1 MCTLA
6 QGDPAVS
13 LGVRVNVTVRSCS
26 APSVTAT
33 GGVSGSY
40 RIRTTNSWEE
50 YVSNALEGKV
60 VLVTGASSG
69 IGRATALALSKA
81 GARVAVGARR
91 TDRLKSLIQDASG
104 EMLALEM
111 DVTVRRSVNDA
122 VAATVEHFGA
132 FDILVNNAGVM
143 LSAPILGSD
152 ITEWVRMVETNLLGS
167 MYTVHAAL
175 PHLLESKGAVVQIS
189 STSGRTASAA
199 SGVYAATKF
208 GITAF
213 SEALRQEVTE
223 QGVRVVVIEP
233 GFVSTELAGHITDP
247 TIQAAAKSMAES
259 MRTLQ
264 PEDIAAAV
272 VYAVTQP
279 AHVAVNEILI
289 RPTDQTR

>member
-1 MCTLA
+1 
-6 QGDPAVS
+6 VS
-13 LGVRVNVTVRSCS
+13 DT
-26 APSVTAT
+26 
-33 GGVSGSY
+33 
-40 RIRTTNSWEE
+40 
-50 YVSNALEGKV
+50 LEGKV

-69 IGRATALALSKA
+69 IGRATALALSEG

-91 TDRLKSLIQDASG
+91 ADRLKDLAQDAPG
-104 EMLALEM
+104 EILVVEL
-111 DVTVRRSVNDA
+111 DVTDEQSVQEA
-122 VAATVEHFGA
+122 VVATVERFGA
-132 FDILVNNAGVM
+132 LDAVVNNAGIM
-143 LSAPILGSD
+143 LSGAILGAD
-152 ITEWVRMVETNLLGS
+152 TTEWTRMIETNLLGS

-189 STSGRTASAA
+189 STSGRISSAA

-213 SEALRQEVTE
+213 AEALRQEVTR
-223 QGVRVVVIEP
+223 QGVRVVVVEP
-233 GFVSTELAGHITDP
+233 GFVSTELTSHITDP
-247 TIQAAAKSMAES
+247 NIQAAAKDMAES

-272 VYAVTQP
+272 VYALTQP

>member
-1 MCTLA
+1 MSDT
-6 QGDPAVS
+6 
-13 LGVRVNVTVRSCS
+13 
-26 APSVTAT
+26 
-33 GGVSGSY
+33 
-40 RIRTTNSWEE
+40 
-50 YVSNALEGKV
+50 LEGKV

-69 IGRATALALSKA
+69 IGRATALALSEA

-91 TDRLKSLIQDASG
+91 ADRLKDLAQDAPG
-104 EMLALEM
+104 EILVVEL
-111 DVTVRRSVNDA
+111 DVTDEQSVQEA
-122 VAATVEHFGA
+122 VAATVERFGA
-132 FDILVNNAGVM
+132 LDAVVNNAGIM
-143 LSAPILGSD
+143 LSGAILGAD
-152 ITEWVRMVETNLLGS
+152 TTEWTRMIETNLLGS

-189 STSGRTASAA
+189 STSGRISSAA

-213 SEALRQEVTE
+213 AEALRQEVTTH
-223 QGVRVVVIEP
+223 GVRVVVVEP
-233 GFVSTELAGHITDP
+233 GFVSTELTSHITDP
-247 TIQAAAKSMAES
+247 NIQAAAKDMAES

-272 VYAVTQP
+272 VYALTQP

>member
-1 MCTLA
+1 MSDT
-6 QGDPAVS
+6 
-13 LGVRVNVTVRSCS
+13 
-26 APSVTAT
+26 
-33 GGVSGSY
+33 
-40 RIRTTNSWEE
+40 
-50 YVSNALEGKV
+50 LEGKI

-81 GARVAVGARR
+81 GAQVAVGARR
-91 TDRLKSLIQDASG
+91 ADRLKDVAQDAPG
-104 EMLALEM
+104 EILVVEL
-111 DVTVRRSVNDA
+111 DVTDEQSVQEA
-122 VAATVEHFGA
+122 VAATVERFGA
-132 FDILVNNAGVM
+132 LGAVVNNAGIM
-143 LSAPILGSD
+143 LSGAILGAD
-152 ITEWVRMVETNLLGS
+152 TTEWTRMIDTNLLGS

-189 STSGRTASAA
+189 STSGRISSAA

-213 SEALRQEVTE
+213 AEALRQEVTT
-223 QGVRVVVIEP
+223 QGVRVVVVEP
-233 GFVSTELAGHITDP
+233 GFVSTELTSHITDP
-247 TIQAAAKSMAES
+247 NIQAAAKNMAES

-272 VYAVTQP
+272 VYALTQP